1 VPATWRAPPD
11 DNFKEKPMDKRT
23 FLLAGA
29 SAAAG
34 TLLSACT
41 TTSGTP
47 SDPAARRASINSAT
61 DRALSDL
68 YRQVQGS
75 SELAA
80 KARGILVFPNFV
92 QAGFIVGGG
101 SGEGALREA
110 GATTGYYRMT
120 TGSVGWLAGAQSTA
134 VIYLFNTTDA
144 LAKFKASNG
153 WQAGVDASVSVINV
167 GATARVDTAS
177 GSQAVNAFVLTNAGL
192 MANVSLDG
200 SRIVRLDI

>member
-1 VPATWRAPPD
+1 
-11 DNFKEKPMDKRT
+11 MDKRT

-34 TLLSACT
+34 TLLAGCT

-47 SDPAARRASINSAT
+47 SDPASRRSSINGGV

-75 SELAA
+75 SEMAA
-80 KARGILVFPNFV
+80 KARGILVFPAFV

-101 SGEGALREA
+101 SGEGALREG

-120 TGSVGWLAGAQSTA
+120 TGSVGWLAGAQSVA
-134 VIYLFNTTDA
+134 IIYMFNTTDA

-153 WQAGVDASVSVINV
+153 WQAGVDASVSVVNV
-167 GATARVDTAS
+167 GANARVDTAS

-192 MANVSLDG
+192 MASVSLDG